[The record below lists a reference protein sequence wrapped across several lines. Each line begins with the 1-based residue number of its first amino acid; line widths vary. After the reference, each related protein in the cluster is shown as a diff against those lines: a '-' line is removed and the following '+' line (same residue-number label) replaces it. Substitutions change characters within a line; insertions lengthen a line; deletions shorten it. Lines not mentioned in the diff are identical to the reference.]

1 MATAPLSSSWGFLAA
16 WTALVGP
23 AGAPTLARRRGRRP
37 RVPLAHLLAALTW
50 HILQPVGTLHD
61 HLAQLFDDTLTDS
74 AWADRRQRLPW
85 AVFAELLAAAL
96 QPRADAATHPEA
108 FWRGWRLLAIDGT
121 QFSLR
126 NTPAITAVTRK
137 ARTRRGPAAF
147 AKLTAAVLLEL
158 GLHNPVAAAI
168 AQAGESEWALAQQLL
183 PALPPGALVLADR
196 LYGVTAF
203 AQAAAAACAAVG
215 SHVLLRASRSV
226 TPIARTP
233 LADGSWHVQLAIRD
247 PQRPARIVDTLTLR
261 EIRVR
266 VQRPGARASE
276 IRLWT
281 TLLDPATAPALEL
294 AQLYTRRWEH
304 ELYFRELKRTLR
316 RTTLLQSQTVATAA
330 QEVAALLLASAV
342 LAGERTR
349 AADTAE
355 ARVPVLHVP
364 FGQVLT
370 IVRGLWLAFSAFDDL
385 IPPTLKAQMIARA
398 YTRMR
403 DTLTR
408 PRPGRTAP
416 RAVRQPVAGW
426 PRLLTPRTETAPV
439 ELLLV

>member
-1 MATAPLSSSWGFLAA
+1 MALSTQSSWGFLAA
-16 WTALVGP
+16 WTALVGS
-23 AGAPTLARRRGRRP
+23 AGTPTLPRRRGRRP
-37 RVPLAHLLAALTW
+37 RVPVAHLLAALTW

-61 HLAQLFDDTLTDS
+61 HHAQLFDDPLSES

-85 AVFAELLAAAL
+85 AIFAELLAAAL
-96 QPRADAATHPEA
+96 RPRADAAAHPDA

-126 NTPAITAVTRK
+126 NTSAITAVTRK

-147 AKLTAAVLLEL
+147 AKLTTAVLLEL

-168 AQAGESEWALAQQLL
+168 AHAGESEWALAQRLL
-183 PALPPGALVLADR
+183 PALPPGALILADR

-215 SHVLLRASRSV
+215 SHLLLRASRSV
-226 TPIARTP
+226 TPLAREP
-233 LADGSWHVQLAIRD
+233 LADGSWRVALAIRD
-247 PQRPARIVDTLTLR
+247 PQRPARIVDTLVLR

-266 VQRPGARASE
+266 VQRPGARAHE
-276 IRLWT
+276 LRLWT
-281 TLLDPATAPALEL
+281 TLTDPATAPALEL

-316 RTTLLQSQTVATAA
+316 RTGLLQSQTVVTAA

-342 LAGERTR
+342 LAVERTR
-349 AADTAE
+349 AADAAD
-355 ARVPVLHVP
+355 ARVPVRQVP

-385 IPPTLKAQMIARA
+385 IPPALKAQMVDRA

-408 PRPGRTAP
+408 PRPGRAAP
-416 RAVRQPVAGW
+416 RAVRQPVSGW

-439 ELLLV
+439 ALVLI